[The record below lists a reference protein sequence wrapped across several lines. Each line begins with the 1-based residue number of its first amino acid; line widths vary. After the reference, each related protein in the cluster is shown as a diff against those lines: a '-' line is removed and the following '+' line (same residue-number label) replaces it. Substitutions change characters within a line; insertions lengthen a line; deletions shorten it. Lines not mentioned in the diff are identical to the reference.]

1 MPIETGL
8 THEMKVAVTED
19 LTAEHYG
26 NPGFP
31 VLATP
36 ALCGLAE
43 RCCIAALAPHLE
55 SGQGSVGTSLSIEHL
70 AATPPGF
77 TVTLRCTLQAVER
90 SMLDF
95 VVEATDGVDT
105 IARITHRRAVVGM
118 ERFRQRVEAKAARAA
133 A

>member
-1 MPIETGL
+1 MIETGL
-8 THEMKVAVTED
+8 THEMTVAVTEG

-43 RCCIAALAPHLE
+43 RCCIAALALHLE
-55 SGQGSVGTSLSIEHL
+55 PGQGSVGTYLAIEHL

-77 TVTLRCTLQAVER
+77 TVTLRCTLMSVER
-90 SMLDF
+90 SALEF
-95 VVEATDGVDT
+95 SVEATDGMDT
-105 IARITHRRAVVGM
+105 IARITHRRAVVGI
-118 ERFRQRVEAKAARAA
+118 ERFRQRVEAKAAQAA